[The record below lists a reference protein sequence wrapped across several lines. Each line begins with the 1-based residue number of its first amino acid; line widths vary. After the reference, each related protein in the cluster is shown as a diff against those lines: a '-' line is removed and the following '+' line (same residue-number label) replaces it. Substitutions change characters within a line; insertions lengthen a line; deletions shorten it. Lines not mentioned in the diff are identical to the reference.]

1 MSTGVFSGNSVGDDG
16 IRPFPHIAFDWSD
29 GIIQMASRAYIA
41 GWKAMNP
48 YLLSLQFGSDHTRAH
63 RRVQYLSPKGKATT
77 RLRIRSA
84 CATTSQT
91 LSLRNALPLA

>member
-63 RRVQYLSPKGKATT
+63 KKSAVFKSQGKSNNAV
-77 RLRIRSA
+77 A
-84 CATTSQT
+84 YQVG
-91 LSLRNALPLA
+91 LRNNVSDSIIAERITAC